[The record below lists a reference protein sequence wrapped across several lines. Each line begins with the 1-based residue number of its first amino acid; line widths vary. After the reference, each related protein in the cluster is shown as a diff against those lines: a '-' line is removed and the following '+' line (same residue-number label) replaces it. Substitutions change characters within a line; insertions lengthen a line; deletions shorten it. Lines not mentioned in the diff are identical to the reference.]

1 VIILSI
7 ILLLVFIPASRKPL
21 RQIAVA
27 VFALLGL
34 AFFITSRTERRR

>member
-1 VIILSI
+1 MIILSI

-34 AFFITSRTERRR
+34 AFFITSRAERRR

>member
-1 VIILSI
+1 MIILSI
-7 ILLLVFIPASRKPL
+7 ILLLVFIPDARRPL

-34 AFFITSRTERRR
+34 AFLITSRAGRRR

>member
-21 RQIAVA
+21 RQIAVTA
-27 VFALLGL
+27 FAILGL